1 MMKRSIKNLIAFLLF
16 TNSLNGYSQTIKGVV
31 QNENKNNI
39 AGAIIGIEGE
49 SSGDITDKNGN
60 FSIDLTNVNKNR
72 NVIAYLGGYE
82 PYRAKVS
89 DFINQNTHNI
99 ILKDKIINIE
109 PVVITSNN
117 LREKNI
123 GINSKSKRSY
133 CGFNSKS
140 NKQLLKEYAIRFKND
155 KKLKIKNININ
166 VSEYKITKPIV
177 LIFDIYSSKDSMP
190 DKSLSGKV
198 ISKEIKD
205 NSEIKD
211 NIISLDISNENI
223 WLEDDFFVS
232 VRVANDFEGYL
243 YLSGNILAM
252 SQKTYYRYYYGVWES
267 YTSGA
272 PSINLDVLIRR

>member
-1 MMKRSIKNLIAFLLF
+1 MMKRSIKNLIVFLLII
-16 TNSLNGYSQTIKGVV
+16 NSLNGYSQTINGVV
-31 QNENKNNI
+31 QNESKNNI

-49 SSGDITDKNGN
+49 SSGDITDKDGS
-60 FSIDLTNVNKNR
+60 FSIDLTNVDKNR
-72 NVIAYLGGYE
+72 NVIVYLGGYE

-155 KKLKIKNININ
+155 KKLKIKNIHIN

-205 NSEIKD
+205 NSEIKN
-211 NIISLDISNENI
+211 NIISMDISNENI
-223 WLEDDFFVS
+223 WFEDDFFVS

-252 SQKTYYRYYYGVWES
+252 SQKTYYRYYYGTWES

-272 PSINLDVLIRR
+272 PSINLDVLIRK